1 LNFALDHFAVMWNN
15 HAIRTPGLNNR
26 SPLQLRAEGIIDAR
40 QRGVVIMDG
49 PLDDAHLGE
58 QVENVNQGLRN
69 FALYG
74 VDFVGQ
80 GRERRDD
87 DPHVHIE
94 AIDHLLPPAL
104 LDHELQAYW
113 RSQLPPAWPPSQ
125 DFGVTAYTN
134 LLDMI
139 FEHLSLQ

>member
-1 LNFALDHFAVMWNN
+1 
-15 HAIRTPGLNNR
+15 
-26 SPLQLRAEGIIDAR
+26 LRAEGIIDAR